1 MRGPGQGCGPQGLL
15 SFEGLVR
22 AVDLDARRFEIRG
35 IGSSRGIRCIYEP
48 NYDQLVGGMLDAA
61 VLVTGHY
68 EAAPDQQP
76 RLGLGL
82 EMPPQQ

>member
-1 MRGPGQGCGPQGLL
+1 
-15 SFEGLVR
+15 
-22 AVDLDARRFEIRG
+22 
-35 IGSSRGIRCIYEP
+35 
-48 NYDQLVGGMLDAA
+48 MLDAA